1 MSKASGVITENLLLK
16 YQKQEITAV
25 LNGQYNQSNIKNSTL
40 MLLPTVL
47 RKSWIYQMLPFIV
60 SWGLSPIWNKVPDRE
75 FTEVPIMNFIPVWES
90 EIVNQVGL

>member
-1 MSKASGVITENLLLK
+1 MITENLLLK

-60 SWGLSPIWNKVPDRE
+60 SWSLSPIWNKVPDRE
-75 FTEVPIMNFIPVWES
+75 FTGVPIMNFIPVWES
-90 EIVNQVGL
+90 KIVNQFGL